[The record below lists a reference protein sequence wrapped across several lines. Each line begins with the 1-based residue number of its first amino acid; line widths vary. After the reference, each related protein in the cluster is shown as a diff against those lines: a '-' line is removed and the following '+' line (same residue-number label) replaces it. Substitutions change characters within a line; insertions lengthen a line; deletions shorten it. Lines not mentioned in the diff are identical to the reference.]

1 MKKKIYE
8 LTYINTENKIARE
21 NFNTKEEAIA
31 RKEEVK
37 KLWENSELFE
47 RVAFHTMICAVCK
60 M

>member
-1 MKKKIYE
+1 MKKIYE

-31 RKEEVK
+31 RKDEVK
-37 KLWENSELFE
+37 KLWENSKFYKK
-47 RVAFHTMICAVCK
+47 VSYYAMVCAVCK